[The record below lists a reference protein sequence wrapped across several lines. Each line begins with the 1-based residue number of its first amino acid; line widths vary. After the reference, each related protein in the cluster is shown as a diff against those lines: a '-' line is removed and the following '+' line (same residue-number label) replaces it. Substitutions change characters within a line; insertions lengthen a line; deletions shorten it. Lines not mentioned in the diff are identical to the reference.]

1 MKILHINFSKEGG
14 AAIGVKRFHEALKDH
29 GIRSEIFYFSE
40 YLKKIQ

>member
-1 MKILHINFSKEGG
+1 MKILHINFSKDGG
-14 AAIGVKRFHEALKDH
+14 AAIGVKRFHEALKDR